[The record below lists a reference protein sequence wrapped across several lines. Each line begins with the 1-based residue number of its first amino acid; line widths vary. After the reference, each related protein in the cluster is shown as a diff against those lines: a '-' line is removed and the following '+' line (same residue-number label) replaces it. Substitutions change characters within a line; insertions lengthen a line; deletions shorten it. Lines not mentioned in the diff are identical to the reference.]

1 MKVKKYLTD
10 TLDGMGKGLFASL
23 VIGVILS
30 QIGTLLNF
38 NFLIN
43 LGKIAQF
50 FMGPSIGIAI
60 GYKLKV
66 KQFTLVSSGIVGALG
81 AGTVN
86 AISNGSGAG
95 EPVGA
100 FIAVIISI
108 EIGKLIEDKT
118 NFNLFLV
125 PGAMILT
132 GGIISLYISPYISS
146 FLSAIGNFISYATNI
161 QPALMGILLG
171 TSVGMIL
178 TSPISSAAICIAIGI
193 NGLAAGAALA
203 GCCGQMIGF
212 AVSSFKE
219 NKFSGLIA
227 LGIGTSK
234 LEIPNIIKNP
244 LIWIPPTIASAICGL
259 LATTIFSMKTTSVGA
274 GMGSAGLVGQFT
286 TYSIMGSKSLFP
298 ILILHFIIP
307 SIIVIIISNIMRKK
321 GLIKENDMKLI

>member
-95 EPVGA
+95 
-100 FIAVIISI
+100 
-108 EIGKLIEDKT
+108 
-118 NFNLFLV
+118 
-125 PGAMILT
+125 
-132 GGIISLYISPYISS
+132 
-146 FLSAIGNFISYATNI
+146 
-161 QPALMGILLG
+161 
-171 TSVGMIL
+171 
-178 TSPISSAAICIAIGI
+178 
-193 NGLAAGAALA
+193 
-203 GCCGQMIGF
+203 
-212 AVSSFKE
+212 
-219 NKFSGLIA
+219 
-227 LGIGTSK
+227 
-234 LEIPNIIKNP
+234 
-244 LIWIPPTIASAICGL
+244 
-259 LATTIFSMKTTSVGA
+259 
-274 GMGSAGLVGQFT
+274 
-286 TYSIMGSKSLFP
+286 
-298 ILILHFIIP
+298 
-307 SIIVIIISNIMRKK
+307 
-321 GLIKENDMKLI
+321 